1 MEKDIVALFKWE
13 IKTILLT
20 LDSKEKKV

>member
-1 MEKDIVALFKWE
+1 MEKDIVALFEWE